1 MCAIVVPL
9 PFGFAISRY
18 TLFDLQGATRQAM
31 VRILYVVSVAL
42 ILTFGS
48 LLFFFEPG
56 SRGGVDSITL
66 FVMWFAFAA
75 AIELT
80 GGYRLVD
87 LIMHRERSWLG
98 RIRESFAKEIGE
110 LRTHDEIAALL
121 GEAIATGLRPQM
133 CSVFLR
139 SSQSWRVAR
148 SFGLSPPLQLRLVR
162 EALKLRWDR
171 SVLSL
176 RPPRH
181 PSELGSQLSR
191 VGVELAIV
199 LGNLHEPGGLVLLS
213 GSRERRPY
221 GSTEI
226 EFAATLADNASL
238 ALHNADLASD
248 LMRNERHATA
258 GRLAIALAHDLGKDL
273 DWMKRLATRL
283 PDRLADRQLAARD
296 LGSLLELV
304 QEVRETVRRFVRN
317 AAPLQMNSFR
327 TTELDRMI
335 EGAVDVMLRRYRE
348 PQITYSISPA
358 ARSSQIHE
366 NAYYVLLN
374 LLDNAVQ
381 ANPMG
386 RVHIFCTCESSSAR
400 ITVTD
405 CGPGIP
411 DRIVD
416 SIFEPGVS
424 TRYERGG
431 MGAGL
436 AISRDIV
443 DSLSGTLELEPAPGG
458 GTCAVFVLPIGAGA
472 ATDRARK
479 SFTH

>member
-1 MCAIVVPL
+1 M
-9 PFGFAISRY
+9 
-18 TLFDLQGATRQAM
+18 
-31 VRILYVVSVAL
+31 
-42 ILTFGS
+42 TFGS
-48 LLFFFEPG
+48 LLLFFEPG
-56 SRGGVDSITL
+56 SRGRVDSITL
-66 FVMWFAFAA
+66 FVTWFAFAA

-87 LIMHRERSWLG
+87 LIMHRERSRLG
-98 RIRESFAKEIGE
+98 RIREGFAKEIGE

-121 GEAIATGLRPQM
+121 GDAIATGLRPQM
-133 CSVFLR
+133 CCVFLR
-139 SSQSWRVAR
+139 SSQSWRAAR
-148 SFGLSPPLQLRLVR
+148 SFGVSPPLQLRIAR

-171 SVLSL
+171 SVVRV
-176 RPPRH
+176 RPARH
-181 PSELGSQLSR
+181 RSELGNQLSR
-191 VGVELAIV
+191 VGVELAVAI
-199 LGNLHEPGGLVLLS
+199 GNLHEPSGLVLLS
-213 GSRERRPY
+213 GSREQRPY
-221 GSTEI
+221 GSAAI
-226 EFAATLADNASL
+226 DFAATLADNASL
-238 ALHNADLASD
+238 ALHNADLASN

-273 DWMKRLATRL
+273 DWMKRLTARL
-283 PDRLADRQLAARD
+283 PDRLADRQLATRD
-296 LGSLLELV
+296 LDVLLELV
-304 QEVRETVRRFVRN
+304 QEVRETVRGFMRN
-317 AAPLQMNSFR
+317 AVPLQVNSFR
-327 TTELDRMI
+327 TTELDRII
-335 EGAVDVMLRRYRE
+335 EDAVEVMMRRYKE
-348 PQITYSISPA
+348 PRITHSISPE
-358 ARSSQIHE
+358 ARITQIHE

-374 LLDNAVQ
+374 LLDNAIQ

-411 DRIVD
+411 DPIAH

-458 GTCAVFVLPIGAGA
+458 GTRAVLVLPLGVGA

-479 SFTH
+479 SFTRRQY